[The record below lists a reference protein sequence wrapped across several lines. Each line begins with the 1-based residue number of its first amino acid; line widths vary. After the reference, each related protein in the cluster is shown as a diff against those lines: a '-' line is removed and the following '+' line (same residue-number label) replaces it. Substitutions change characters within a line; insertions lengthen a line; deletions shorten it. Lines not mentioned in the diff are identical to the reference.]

1 MPIGLGLACSH
12 APNIFIAPE
21 EWDNRY
27 KQAVGDVPQPH
38 AAAAE
43 TLDVRK
49 QYAGRINSA
58 FDTLRQQ
65 VVDYK
70 PDAIIMVTDDHSEM
84 YDSAMCQP
92 NIAMFLGE
100 VGTGV
105 LGLKSVKEDPA
116 SSPRINIRC
125 NPELAGFIAKGLV
138 ERDFD
143 LTVTR
148 TRETHS
154 LGKVDRG
161 MGHGFTRTKPKIDPD
176 DEIPAILMWL
186 NCYYEPL
193 PTARR
198 CLDLGK
204 ALAEICAQR
213 EEKIA
218 IFGTG
223 GLSHDPMGPRA
234 GWIDEPLDRHVLNAL
249 AEGQPDKLQ
258 HLFSFNSDT
267 FHGGTGEIRNW
278 LVVGGAMGDCK
289 ATVVDYMPV
298 HHIIAGVGFAYW
310 RSDKKGEAKRG

>member
-21 EWDNRY
+21 DWDARY
-27 KQAVGDVPQPH
+27 KTAIKDVPQPR
-38 AAAAE
+38 AAAE
-43 TLDVRK
+43 ETLEVCK
-49 QYAGRINSA
+49 GYAERINSA
-58 FDTLRQQ
+58 FDVLRRQ
-65 VVDYK
+65 VALYK
-70 PDAIIMVTDDHSEM
+70 PDAMIMVTDDHSEM
-84 YDSAMCQP
+84 YDEKMCQP

-105 LGLKSVKEDPA
+105 LGLKGPREDA
-116 SSPRINIRC
+116 AQSPRVTVKC
-125 NPELAGFIAKGLV
+125 NAELAGYIAEGLV

-154 LGKVDRG
+154 LGSNDRG
-161 MGHGFTRTKPKIDPD
+161 MGHGFTRTIPKVDPNL
-176 DEIPAILMWL
+176 EIPTVLMWL

-198 CLDLGK
+198 CLGLGR
-204 ALAEICAQR
+204 ALAEICSHR
-213 EEKIA
+213 KEKIA
-218 IFGTG
+218 IFATG

-234 GWIDEPLDRHVLNAL
+234 GWIDEPLDRFVLSAL
-249 AEGQPDKLQ
+249 ADGEPDRLSSMYTIK
-258 HLFSFNSDT
+258 SDT
-267 FHGGTGEIRNW
+267 FHGGTGETRNW
-278 LVVGGAMGDCK
+278 LVVGGAMGNCK

-310 RSDKKGEAKRG
+310 SLDGTNK